1 MVTLIEVFVD
11 GGVHRQEQK
20 AVNEVIEG
28 DAKESDPQ
36 VVVVVVPNDLVSDGV
51 HFGIKE
57 RVLPK
62 IKSGK

>member
-11 GGVHRQEQK
+11 GGVHRQKQK
-20 AVNEVIEG
+20 AVKEVIEG

-36 VVVVVVPNDLVSDGV
+36 VVVVVVPNDLVGYGV
-51 HFGIKE
+51 HFGIEE
-57 RVLPK
+57 RVLPE